1 MSQGRLFHSR
11 RCHQY
16 QRVLPP
22 ADVDAFGTDH
32 IQHFFC
38 SFGQDID
45 VVDVCSLQSQR
56 VQFIAHC
63 RDIEDKG
70 KSEHL
75 LLFLIFTIFTTTARQ
90 LSFFIQ

>member
-1 MSQGRLFHSR
+1 M
-11 RCHQY
+11 
-16 QRVLPP
+16 VLEE
-22 ADVDAFGTDH
+22 DKGGYFTVDDASSIKECSH